1 MVPLSPG
8 RSVTIRRVVRA
19 GTSGRNSPVGRS
31 QTAGRLTARAG
42 LVACLALLAL
52 LAAGCASNAPQDFMK
67 PVGENAKDAD
77 RLFKMTLAVAGLV
90 FVLVEGGLLVFI
102 LKFRRRSEN
111 EAPVQTHGN
120 TRAEFIWTII
130 PAVVLALVAVPTVQG
145 IFAFAKEPTGDVL
158 EVKVLGKQWW
168 WQYTY
173 EGLGPEPGGDLVT
186 ANELHMPTG
195 KPVRLKMTSDDVIHS
210 YWVPKLSGKQDV
222 VPGRETAITLQTDT
236 PGTYLGQCAE
246 YCGLSHALMRL
257 TVVVQ
262 PPAEFEA
269 WLEQQRQTPDP
280 PVSNSLA
287 ARGKEL
293 FLNGRADGKFP
304 GGFACASCHTVAGT
318 DAKGITGPNLTHLAS
333 RATFAGAIFE
343 TSSENLTKWLKD
355 PPKEKPG
362 SVMPNLELTDDET
375 RALVAY
381 LETLR

>member
-1 MVPLSPG
+1 MGESD
-8 RSVTIRRVVRA
+8 RK
-19 GTSGRNSPVGRS
+19 SPVEGSR
-31 QTAGRLTARAG
+31 TAGRLKARAV
-42 LVACLALLAL
+42 LLACLAVLAL
-52 LAAGCASNAPQDFMK
+52 LAAGCAADAPQDFLK
-67 PVGENAKDAD
+67 PVGENAKNAD
-77 RLFKMTLAVAGLV
+77 TLFKNVLIVAGLV

-102 LKFRRRSEN
+102 VKFRRRSEN

-120 TRAEFIWTII
+120 SRAEFLWTLI
-130 PAVVLALVAVPTVQG
+130 PAVILAFVAIPTVRG

-158 EVKVLGKQWW
+158 EIKVTGKQWW

-173 EGLGPEPGGDLVT
+173 PGLGAQPGTDLVT

-195 KPVRLKMTSDDVIHS
+195 KPVRLRMTSDDVIHS

-222 VPGRETAITLQTDT
+222 VPGHETAITLQTDT

-262 PPAEFEA
+262 TPAEFEA
-269 WLEQQRQTPDP
+269 WLGQQRQTPDA

-293 FLNGRADGKFP
+293 FMNGRSGGTFP
-304 GGFACASCHTVAGT
+304 GGNACASCHTVAGT
-318 DAKGITGPNLTHLAS
+318 DAKGITGPNLTHVSS
-333 RATFAGAIFE
+333 RATFAGAIFP
-343 TSSENLTKWLKD
+343 TNAENLTKWLED

-362 SVMPNLELTDDET
+362 SVMPKLGLTDDEV

>member
-1 MVPLSPG
+1 VLLAPL
-8 RSVTIRRVVRA
+8 V
-19 GTSGRNSPVGRS
+19 
-31 QTAGRLTARAG
+31 
-42 LVACLALLAL
+42 LLAL
-52 LAAGCASNAPQDFMK
+52 VAAGCAPNAPQDFLH
-67 PVGENAKDAD
+67 PVGESAKEAD
-77 RLFKMTLAVAGLV
+77 HLLKLVLIVAGLV
-90 FVLVEGGLLVFI
+90 FVLVEGGIVVFVI
-102 LKFRRRSEN
+102 KFRRRSEN

-120 TRAEFIWTII
+120 TRAEFIWTLI
-130 PAVVLALVAVPTVQG
+130 PAVVLAIVAFPTIKG

-158 EVKVLGKQWW
+158 QVKVVGKQWW

-173 EGLGPEPGGDLVT
+173 PGLGAQPGTDLVT

-222 VPGRETAITLQTDT
+222 VPGHETSLTFQTDT

-262 PPAEFEA
+262 KPAEFEA
-269 WLEQQRQTPDP
+269 WLEQQRHTPDA

-287 ARGKEL
+287 ARGKDL
-293 FLNGRADGKFP
+293 FLNGRSGGTFP
-304 GGFACASCHTVAGT
+304 GGGACASCHTVAGT
-318 DAKGITGPNLTHLAS
+318 DAKGITGPNLTHISS
-333 RATFAGAIFE
+333 RATFAGAIFR
-343 TSSENLTKWLKD
+343 TNTENLTRWLKD

-362 SVMPNLELTDDET
+362 SIMPKLGLTDDEI
-375 RALVAY
+375 RALIAY